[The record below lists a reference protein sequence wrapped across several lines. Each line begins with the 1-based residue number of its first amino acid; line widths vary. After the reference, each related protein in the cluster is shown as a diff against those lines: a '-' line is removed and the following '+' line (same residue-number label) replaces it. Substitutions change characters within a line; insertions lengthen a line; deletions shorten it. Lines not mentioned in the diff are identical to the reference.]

1 MPLVSWKVVRGEPQ
15 IQPEKSLAN
24 EGEPVLYYL
33 MNKSVVSSE
42 KSLKLF
48 HLEINY
54 LLKKFVDLQ
63 GYMLFKT

>member
-42 KSLKLF
+42 KKN
-48 HLEINY
+48 LEINY

>member
-1 MPLVSWKVVRGEPQ
+1 MPLVSWKEVRGEPQ
-15 IQPEKSLAN
+15 IQPEKSLAD

-42 KSLKLF
+42 KSFKLF

-54 LLKKFVDLQ
+54 LLKKFVDL
-63 GYMLFKT
+63 

>member
-1 MPLVSWKVVRGEPQ
+1 MPLVSWKVVRVEPQ

-42 KSLKLF
+42 KKN
-48 HLEINY
+48 LEINY